1 MNQFKLFME
10 TKRYIDPLNDIAFK
24 KIFGSEPNKD
34 LLIDLLNKV
43 LRGRK
48 KINDLIYKK
57 NEHHGAGKDEGSI
70 SFDLLCTGDKGE
82 QFIVEVQRERHA
94 NFKERSPFYTSRLI
108 SEQAPKGK
116 VKEWNYALKEVYL
129 IAILEKFTVQ
139 DSKQKFLYDICL
151 CDRDT
156 GEIFYDKLGYT
167 YIQLRNFVKQENE
180 LESDLDRWLYIL
192 KHMSKMD
199 KMPAYMRKP
208 IFKKMFN
215 IAEYSNLTKEERMYY
230 DASLKRDWDNY
241 SALETAKQ
249 DGKVEGKVEGKIEE
263 KIEIARK
270 MKVKEKPVE
279 EIVEYTGLSAEEIE
293 KL

>member
-48 KINDLIYKK
+48 KIKDLIYNK

-82 QFIVEVQRERHA
+82 QFIVEVQWERHA
-94 NFKERSPFYTSRLI
+94 NFKERSLFYTSRLI

-249 DGKVEGKVEGKIEE
+249 DGKVEGKIEE

>member
-1 MNQFKLFME
+1 MRTKNQ
-10 TKRYIDPLNDIAFK
+10 YIDPLNDIAFK
-24 KIFGSEPNKD
+24 KIFGSASNKD

-48 KINDLIYKK
+48 NIIDLVYNK
-57 NEHHGAGKDEGSI
+57 NEHHGLAKDEGSV
-70 SFDLLCTGDKGE
+70 SFDLLCTGDQGE

-94 NFKERSPFYTSRLI
+94 NFKERSLFYTSRLI

-116 VKEWNYALKEVYL
+116 VREWNYALKEVYL
-129 IAILEKFTVQ
+129 IAILEKFNIE
-139 DSKQKFLYDICL
+139 DSRQKFLYDICL
-151 CDRDT
+151 SDRES

-167 YIQLRNFVKQENE
+167 YIQLSNFVKEEHE

-192 KHMSKMD
+192 KHIRTMD
-199 KMPAYMRKP
+199 KIPAYLRQP

-230 DASLKRDWDNY
+230 DASLKRDWDNH

-249 DGKVEGKVEGKIEE
+249 DGEAKGKHEQALET
-263 KIEIARK
+263 ARK
-270 MKVKEKPVE
+270 MKVKHYSLE
-279 EIVEYTGLSAEEIE
+279 EIMEMSGLSAEEIE
-293 KL
+293 KI